1 MSKVLT
7 REKLTKVYG
16 KAKTALDGIDLE
28 LDFGRI
34 VGLLGPNGSGK
45 TTLLKL
51 ANGLLQPTEGRIR
64 IAGMAPGPE
73 TKELVSYLPDADWLP
88 DWMRVEELV
97 EMFRDFYGTPS
108 EAKAYIGFDVAK
120 ANEMLAR
127 LNIAPNARL
136 KTLSKGN
143 KEKVQLV
150 LAMSRNAR
158 LYLLDEPIGGVDPA
172 ARDYIL
178 NTIIS
183 NYSKDA
189 TVVISTHLIEDIEP
203 VLDEAVFL
211 KDGRIFAHRAVDDI
225 RETEQLLKYE
235 FKATKRL
242 YFGLYLALALLS
254 VVLGV
259 TFRQEHALAHST
271 SFQNLEVI
279 LMIVYVSVI
288 LAIAVLCF
296 VNTIQRFYQNL
307 LGREGYLMHTL
318 PVNENQLILS
328 KLITSMVW
336 VLCSGLVG
344 IVCITE
350 MVAIGVF
357 DPETFGMVDWNSWKQ
372 LWGMLYGELGAKFW
386 LVTFW
391 TILINLARLASLI
404 LCVYAACMIAHQFPK
419 HVMVA
424 GILAFIGLNI
434 VETQLDKLL
443 GTNDVSMI
451 VDVMYRVVDV
461 NVTGVS
467 YGVTPMRWLTAA
479 LGTDVGYL
487 FCFAVTAAIA
497 AAYFFLTRWLM
508 KNKLNLE

>member
-1 MSKVLT
+1 M
-7 REKLTKVYG
+7 
-16 KAKTALDGIDLE
+16 
-28 LDFGRI
+28 
-34 VGLLGPNGSGK
+34 
-45 TTLLKL
+45 LK
-51 ANGLLQPTEGRIR
+51 
-64 IAGMAPGPE
+64 
-73 TKELVSYLPDADWLP
+73 
-88 DWMRVEELV
+88 
-97 EMFRDFYGTPS
+97 
-108 EAKAYIGFDVAK
+108 
-120 ANEMLAR
+120 
-127 LNIAPNARL
+127 
-136 KTLSKGN
+136 
-143 KEKVQLV
+143 
-150 LAMSRNAR
+150 
-158 LYLLDEPIGGVDPA
+158 
-172 ARDYIL
+172 
-178 NTIIS
+178 
-183 NYSKDA
+183 
-189 TVVISTHLIEDIEP
+189 
-203 VLDEAVFL
+203 
-211 KDGRIFAHRAVDDI
+211 
-225 RETEQLLKYE
+225 QLLKYE
-235 FKATKRL
+235 FKATKSL

-328 KLITSMVW
+328 KLLTSMVW

-344 IVCITE
+344 IVCITV
-350 MVAIGVF
+350 MVSIGVI
-357 DPETFGMVDWNSWKQ
+357 DSETFGMVDWNSWKQ

-451 VDVMYRVVDV
+451 VDVTYRVVGV

-467 YGVTPMRWLTAA
+467 YGVTPMQTMTTTFGA
-479 LGTDVGYL
+479 GSGYL
-487 FCFAVTAAIA
+487 FCFVVTSAFA

>member
-1 MSKVLT
+1 M
-7 REKLTKVYG
+7 
-16 KAKTALDGIDLE
+16 
-28 LDFGRI
+28 
-34 VGLLGPNGSGK
+34 
-45 TTLLKL
+45 LK
-51 ANGLLQPTEGRIR
+51 
-64 IAGMAPGPE
+64 
-73 TKELVSYLPDADWLP
+73 
-88 DWMRVEELV
+88 
-97 EMFRDFYGTPS
+97 
-108 EAKAYIGFDVAK
+108 
-120 ANEMLAR
+120 
-127 LNIAPNARL
+127 
-136 KTLSKGN
+136 
-143 KEKVQLV
+143 
-150 LAMSRNAR
+150 
-158 LYLLDEPIGGVDPA
+158 
-172 ARDYIL
+172 
-178 NTIIS
+178 
-183 NYSKDA
+183 
-189 TVVISTHLIEDIEP
+189 
-203 VLDEAVFL
+203 
-211 KDGRIFAHRAVDDI
+211 
-225 RETEQLLKYE
+225 QLLKYE

-259 TFRQEHALAHST
+259 TFRQEHALAQST

-328 KLITSMVW
+328 KLLTSMVW

-344 IVCITE
+344 IVCITG
-350 MVAIGVF
+350 MVSIGVL
-357 DPETFGMVDWNSWKQ
+357 DAEVLGTENWDSWMQ

-451 VDVMYRVVDV
+451 VDVAYRVVDV

-467 YGVTPMRWLTAA
+467 YGVTPMQTMTTAFGA
-479 LGTDVGYL
+479 GSGYL
-487 FCFAVTAAIA
+487 FCFVVTSAFA

>member
-1 MSKVLT
+1 M
-7 REKLTKVYG
+7 
-16 KAKTALDGIDLE
+16 
-28 LDFGRI
+28 
-34 VGLLGPNGSGK
+34 
-45 TTLLKL
+45 LK
-51 ANGLLQPTEGRIR
+51 
-64 IAGMAPGPE
+64 
-73 TKELVSYLPDADWLP
+73 
-88 DWMRVEELV
+88 
-97 EMFRDFYGTPS
+97 
-108 EAKAYIGFDVAK
+108 
-120 ANEMLAR
+120 
-127 LNIAPNARL
+127 
-136 KTLSKGN
+136 
-143 KEKVQLV
+143 
-150 LAMSRNAR
+150 
-158 LYLLDEPIGGVDPA
+158 
-172 ARDYIL
+172 
-178 NTIIS
+178 
-183 NYSKDA
+183 
-189 TVVISTHLIEDIEP
+189 
-203 VLDEAVFL
+203 
-211 KDGRIFAHRAVDDI
+211 
-225 RETEQLLKYE
+225 QLLKYE

-328 KLITSMVW
+328 KLLTSMVW

-344 IVCITE
+344 IVCITV
-350 MVAIGVF
+350 MVSIGVI
-357 DPETFGMVDWNSWKQ
+357 DSETFGMVDWNSWKQ
-372 LWGMLYGELGAKFW
+372 LWQMRYEEIGPEFW
-386 LVTFW
+386 VAMAW

-419 HVMVA
+419 HVMVS

-451 VDVMYRVVDV
+451 VDVTYRVVGV

-497 AAYFFLTRWLM
+497 AVYFFLTRWLM

>member
-1 MSKVLT
+1 M
-7 REKLTKVYG
+7 
-16 KAKTALDGIDLE
+16 
-28 LDFGRI
+28 
-34 VGLLGPNGSGK
+34 
-45 TTLLKL
+45 LK
-51 ANGLLQPTEGRIR
+51 
-64 IAGMAPGPE
+64 
-73 TKELVSYLPDADWLP
+73 
-88 DWMRVEELV
+88 
-97 EMFRDFYGTPS
+97 
-108 EAKAYIGFDVAK
+108 
-120 ANEMLAR
+120 
-127 LNIAPNARL
+127 
-136 KTLSKGN
+136 
-143 KEKVQLV
+143 
-150 LAMSRNAR
+150 
-158 LYLLDEPIGGVDPA
+158 
-172 ARDYIL
+172 
-178 NTIIS
+178 
-183 NYSKDA
+183 
-189 TVVISTHLIEDIEP
+189 
-203 VLDEAVFL
+203 
-211 KDGRIFAHRAVDDI
+211 
-225 RETEQLLKYE
+225 QLLKYE

-328 KLITSMVW
+328 KLLTSMVW

-344 IVCITE
+344 IVCITG
-350 MVAIGVF
+350 MVSIGVL
-357 DPETFGMVDWNSWKQ
+357 DAEVLGTENWDRWMQ
-372 LWGMLYGELGAKFW
+372 LWGMLYGELGARFW

-451 VDVMYRVVDV
+451 VDITYRVADV
-461 NVTGVS
+461 NVTGVT
-467 YGVTPMRWLTAA
+467 YGMTPMQTMTTAFGA
-479 LGTDVGYL
+479 GSGYL
-487 FCFAVTAAIA
+487 FCFVVTSAFA

>member
-1 MSKVLT
+1 M
-7 REKLTKVYG
+7 
-16 KAKTALDGIDLE
+16 
-28 LDFGRI
+28 
-34 VGLLGPNGSGK
+34 
-45 TTLLKL
+45 LK
-51 ANGLLQPTEGRIR
+51 
-64 IAGMAPGPE
+64 
-73 TKELVSYLPDADWLP
+73 
-88 DWMRVEELV
+88 
-97 EMFRDFYGTPS
+97 
-108 EAKAYIGFDVAK
+108 
-120 ANEMLAR
+120 
-127 LNIAPNARL
+127 
-136 KTLSKGN
+136 
-143 KEKVQLV
+143 
-150 LAMSRNAR
+150 
-158 LYLLDEPIGGVDPA
+158 
-172 ARDYIL
+172 
-178 NTIIS
+178 
-183 NYSKDA
+183 
-189 TVVISTHLIEDIEP
+189 
-203 VLDEAVFL
+203 
-211 KDGRIFAHRAVDDI
+211 
-225 RETEQLLKYE
+225 QLLKYE
-235 FKATKRL
+235 FKATKSL

-328 KLITSMVW
+328 KLLTSMVW

-344 IVCITE
+344 IVCITG
-350 MVAIGVF
+350 MVSIGVL
-357 DPETFGMVDWNSWKQ
+357 DAEVLGTENWDSWMQ

-451 VDVMYRVVDV
+451 VDVAYRVVDV

-467 YGVTPMRWLTAA
+467 YGVTPMQTMTTAFGA
-479 LGTDVGYL
+479 GSGYL
-487 FCFAVTAAIA
+487 FCFVVTSAFA

>member
-1 MSKVLT
+1 M
-7 REKLTKVYG
+7 
-16 KAKTALDGIDLE
+16 
-28 LDFGRI
+28 
-34 VGLLGPNGSGK
+34 
-45 TTLLKL
+45 LK
-51 ANGLLQPTEGRIR
+51 
-64 IAGMAPGPE
+64 
-73 TKELVSYLPDADWLP
+73 
-88 DWMRVEELV
+88 
-97 EMFRDFYGTPS
+97 
-108 EAKAYIGFDVAK
+108 
-120 ANEMLAR
+120 
-127 LNIAPNARL
+127 
-136 KTLSKGN
+136 
-143 KEKVQLV
+143 
-150 LAMSRNAR
+150 
-158 LYLLDEPIGGVDPA
+158 
-172 ARDYIL
+172 
-178 NTIIS
+178 
-183 NYSKDA
+183 
-189 TVVISTHLIEDIEP
+189 
-203 VLDEAVFL
+203 
-211 KDGRIFAHRAVDDI
+211 
-225 RETEQLLKYE
+225 QLLKYE
-235 FKATKRL
+235 FKATKSL

-279 LMIVYVSVI
+279 LMVLYLSVI
-288 LAIAVLCF
+288 FAIAVLCF
-296 VNTIQRFYQNL
+296 VGTVQRFYKNL

-318 PVNENQLILS
+318 PVTETQLILS

-344 IVCITE
+344 IVCITV
-350 MVAIGVF
+350 MVSIGVL
-357 DPETFGMVDWNSWKQ
+357 DAEVLGTENWDRWKQ
-372 LWGMLYGELGAKFW
+372 LWQMLYEEIGPEFW
-386 LVTFW
+386 VAMAW

-451 VDVMYRVVDV
+451 VDVAYRVVDV

-467 YGVTPMRWLTAA
+467 YGVTPMRWLTVA

-508 KNKLNLE
+508 KHKLNLE

>member
-1 MSKVLT
+1 M
-7 REKLTKVYG
+7 
-16 KAKTALDGIDLE
+16 
-28 LDFGRI
+28 
-34 VGLLGPNGSGK
+34 
-45 TTLLKL
+45 LK
-51 ANGLLQPTEGRIR
+51 
-64 IAGMAPGPE
+64 
-73 TKELVSYLPDADWLP
+73 
-88 DWMRVEELV
+88 
-97 EMFRDFYGTPS
+97 
-108 EAKAYIGFDVAK
+108 
-120 ANEMLAR
+120 
-127 LNIAPNARL
+127 
-136 KTLSKGN
+136 
-143 KEKVQLV
+143 
-150 LAMSRNAR
+150 
-158 LYLLDEPIGGVDPA
+158 
-172 ARDYIL
+172 
-178 NTIIS
+178 
-183 NYSKDA
+183 
-189 TVVISTHLIEDIEP
+189 
-203 VLDEAVFL
+203 
-211 KDGRIFAHRAVDDI
+211 
-225 RETEQLLKYE
+225 QLLKYE

-328 KLITSMVW
+328 KLLTSMVW

-344 IVCITE
+344 IVCITG
-350 MVAIGVF
+350 MVSIGVL
-357 DPETFGMVDWNSWKQ
+357 DAEVLGTENWDSWMQ

-391 TILINLARLASLI
+391 TILINL
-404 LCVYAACMIAHQFPK
+404 ACMIAHQFPK

-451 VDVMYRVVDV
+451 VDVTYRVVDV